1 MKKKVT
7 ERKNIKLVICLCL
20 YRLSAKMNKCNYN
33 SRKKKRKKMQ
43 LYVTWEYC

>member
-7 ERKNIKLVICLCL
+7 ERENIKLIICLCL
-20 YRLSAKMNKCNYN
+20 YSLSAKMNKCNYN
-33 SRKKKRKKMQ
+33 SKKKKEMQ